1 MGNSAASS
9 NVNALR
15 SRLYPFVDR
24 SGGLGTSSRPRS
36 WWQAYCSQT
45 ANNLKIP
52 DMPDMNV
59 REPKKIGMAG
69 NCRWSRQALVHD
81 RRERGQSLVELAFV
95 VPLLLLLLI
104 GIIEIG
110 RFAFYSIV
118 VSNAARAGAQY
129 GAQSLAT
136 AADAAGISTAAK
148 NDGQGGTG
156 LTVTSNQLCGCSG
169 ATLSGSCPAT
179 LCVLPNHALV
189 YVRVQVVGAFPSLFH
204 YPGLPASIDVT
215 SVEEMR
221 VAQ

>member
-1 MGNSAASS
+1 VAGVLLPNS
-9 NVNALR
+9 
-15 SRLYPFVDR
+15 
-24 SGGLGTSSRPRS
+24 
-36 WWQAYCSQT
+36 
-45 ANNLKIP
+45 NNLKIL
-52 DMPDMNV
+52 DMNV
-59 REPKKIGMAG
+59 REPKNIRVAG
-69 NCRWSRQALVHD
+69 NRRWSRHAVVHD
-81 RRERGQSLVELAFV
+81 GRERGQSLVELAFV

-136 AADAAGISTAAK
+136 AADTAGIATAAK

-169 ATLSGSCPAT
+169 ATLSGACPAT

-204 YPGLPASIDVT
+204 YPGLPASINVT